1 MKTKSG
7 KCGIFAALAATLL
20 ITTAL
25 IISCA
30 GPSGGRDEYESGKGK
45 VKLTID
51 GIGVQPPVNSRSILP
66 STGISFVAY
75 DLTFQRYTNDTYG
88 TTDGS
93 EIEYLGLTPTAA
105 TADIALEP
113 GYWEVEVVA
122 YTTGP
127 TAAAAGA
134 ERFIINA
141 GVRTDV
147 IVGVGPNITAGGD
160 GTFTYSVDL
169 ADLFDKDDLD
179 FTGGGNATLEMT
191 IAIIANGS
199 QPIPPYTDGVARDI
213 SAGFN
218 PAAATPVYDVGATV
232 TLPVG
237 YYRVTIELV
246 VDNDFI
252 VSAGGPQIL
261 HIYDGLDSEYNYIYK
276 NGQLYGYQGDFDVTT
291 DLRPELETS
300 LNGGTAALFNPDVD
314 GQEIFGDE
322 LSITAVTGGDK
333 LEITVTNLDK
343 FTAIRWYANSATP
356 LTTLQGVSPAVP
368 PTPGPAVI
376 EGETLTITAGTAPFA
391 IPRIYHVTVE
401 GTTPGGVPYS
411 TGFRVVITH

>member
-1 MKTKSG
+1 MKTKNG
-7 KCGIFAALAATLL
+7 KGGIFAALAATLL

-25 IISCA
+25 IPSCSGPA
-30 GPSGGRDEYESGKGK
+30 GGSSSDGYQPGMGK

-51 GIGVQPPVNSRSILP
+51 GIGVQQPVNSRSILP
-66 STGISFVAY
+66 STAIAFAEY

-93 EIEYLGLTPTAA
+93 AIAYAALTPSQAA
-105 TADIALEP
+105 ADIALEP

-127 TAAAAGA
+127 TAAAAGV

-179 FTGGGNATLEMT
+179 FTAVTGNATLEMT

-199 QPIPPYTDGVARDI
+199 QPILPYTDGVARDI
-213 SAGFN
+213 STGFN
-218 PAAATPVYDVGATV
+218 PAAATPVYDVGDTIP
-232 TLPVG
+232 LPVG
-237 YYRVTIELV
+237 YYRVTIELK

-261 HIYDGLDSEYNYIYK
+261 HIYDGLDSEYDYIYK

-300 LNGGTAALFNPDVD
+300 LNGGTAALFDPDVD
-314 GQEIFGDE
+314 GQDIFGDE
-322 LSITAVTGGDK
+322 LSITAGGTSDK
-333 LEITVTNLDK
+333 LEITVTNADK
-343 FTAIRWYANSATP
+343 FTAISWYANSATP
-356 LTTLQGVSPAVP
+356 LTTAQGVSAAV
-368 PTPGPAVI
+368 TGVSI

-411 TGFRVVITH
+411 TGFRVVIAH